1 MHKLEPMW
9 WGLFS
14 VGGTIAAFLLP
25 AMILVVGILGPM
37 GIASEATSFVRID
50 SALDGLI
57 SKIGFVVVF
66 STITMH
72 CMHRIGALVP
82 DLKIPVSKK
91 LASAIGHLG
100 ALIMTA
106 AVLVL
111 LLDS

>member
-25 AMILVVGILGPM
+25 AIILVVGILGPM
-37 GIASEATSFVRID
+37 GVASEATSFVRID
-50 SALDGLI
+50 RALDGVI
-57 SKIGFVVVF
+57 YKIGFLLVF

-91 LASAIGHLG
+91 LASSFGHLG
-100 ALIMTA
+100 ALVMSA

-111 LLDS
+111 LLGL

>member
-25 AMILVVGILGPM
+25 AIILVLGILGPM
-37 GIASEATSFVRID
+37 ELASGATSFSRVVGV
-50 SALDGLI
+50 LDGLI
-57 SKIGFVVVF
+57 YKASFLVIF
-66 STITMH
+66 STVTIH
-72 CMHRIGALVP
+72 CAHRIGALVP

-100 ALIMTA
+100 ALIMSG

-111 LLDS
+111 LLSL